1 MSSRLD
7 HVGVAVRNA
16 SQRLPFYRDLLGL
29 PLAKTEEVPGEQVR
43 VTIFGEGTG
52 RVELLEP
59 TAEDSPVGRFL
70 RERGE
75 GIHHLC
81 FLVDSLE
88 ATCERLNAS
97 GYRLVGG
104 MRSGSEGTRIA
115 FLHPKDVGG
124 VLIELREVR
133 EMRP

>member
-1 MSSRLD
+1 MIRRLD
-7 HVGVAVRNA
+7 HVGVAVRKA

-29 PLAKTEEVPGEQVR
+29 PLAKTEEVPSEQVR
-43 VTIFGEGTG
+43 ITILGEGPG

-88 ATCERLNAS
+88 ATCERLQAS
-97 GYRLVGG
+97 GYRLAGG
-104 MRSGSEGTRIA
+104 IRAGSEGTLIA

-124 VLIELREVR
+124 VLIELREVKGVQ
-133 EMRP
+133 P